1 MMFLKPAVLPSNA
14 PPLEENG
21 VYQASQVLQEH
32 SGNRQQST
40 LVVHGSD
47 QKASSTTSIENS
59 WSSQHVQQLGG
70 VATANHYY
78 RLPTSYRQSSLPYGN
93 AHRQNRYFIHSE
105 EEKVTRQAK
114 HLWQRFQASPAYK
127 KYRGRQHKD
136 DKGNTEQKW
145 PDHLEEA
152 FFRALVM
159 YPPMGRRK
167 RMHKQKQRGRNELIA
182 DHIEEL
188 TGEGRT
194 RKQVSSHIQVL
205 KPFVEHDPQIM
216 LWLSK
221 EDMGLQ
227 PGGGRHF
234 SGRHGS
240 GYMSGRRSSTYPVAT
255 GASRSSVSSSQH
267 PPIDLNAIRAHKHS
281 LDIFQ
286 PTKFEIFVQRK
297 YANGDEVLDERLH
310 TYTQAVELPLAPDT
324 HVPDWQTFEEQYPY
338 LASMHR
344 ERKLDCNI
352 LVAQASL
359 GFPMEEFRHKAEMIE
374 LGISYICSSDILN
387 PSTRVRC
394 RNSFWRDGQL
404 VGEHEKDGPSGVFD
418 VPFQQDSAN
427 ESSIAPLIKF
437 GSTFWAGALS
447 TFGTKLKKA
456 IEGGRD
462 VREEVK
468 ESIKNITVTQ
478 EVVVSS
484 GNTYERIL
492 IILWRFRLSTTTT
505 GRASWSKLVL
515 PSGTLSQYPEPKAE
529 RVDSMY
535 DYVTQYNEPLS
546 GVSQVP
552 PTLQSPFEYDTNS
565 GSGSALSS
573 ATWPA
578 TISDSNAQVPN
589 DLDFSVDNAFNFD
602 SGNINLSFDPN
613 FDFNSLDSS
622 AFNFDAGAAAAA
634 AATFPQD
641 PALDQYSLPPQHWP
655 TTYIDHFDTQQDV
668 SAEGSFA
675 DVSSAAK
682 LSQPYPY
689 NHYEPRDSQAYE
701 SQPDQHQHY
710 NSQPEEVYGAGDH
723 NTQAYPTNP
732 QTQDVFGGGG
742 DDDEHVEHVEH
753 GYGQVFPS
761 GAGGIHDQQ
770 QQAFGGAAGLL
781 EEQEE
786 EEEMKQEEEEAL
798 AALADASFLAPTAA
812 GGRSNYSQ

>member
-1 MMFLKPAVLPSNA
+1 
-14 PPLEENG
+14 
-21 VYQASQVLQEH
+21 
-32 SGNRQQST
+32 
-40 LVVHGSD
+40 
-47 QKASSTTSIENS
+47 
-59 WSSQHVQQLGG
+59 
-70 VATANHYY
+70 
-78 RLPTSYRQSSLPYGN
+78 
-93 AHRQNRYFIHSE
+93 
-105 EEKVTRQAK
+105 
-114 HLWQRFQASPAYK
+114 
-127 KYRGRQHKD
+127 
-136 DKGNTEQKW
+136 
-145 PDHLEEA
+145 
-152 FFRALVM
+152 
-159 YPPMGRRK
+159 MGRRK

-227 PGGGRHF
+227 PGGARHL

-240 GYMSGRRSSTYPVAT
+240 GYMSGRRASTYHPVAT
-255 GASRSSVSSSQH
+255 GASRSSNTSSQH
-267 PPIDLNAIRAHKHS
+267 PPLDLNAIRAHKHN

-297 YANGDEVLDERLH
+297 YESGGELHDERLH
-310 TYTQAVELPLAPDT
+310 TYTQAVELPLAPDV
-324 HVPDWQTFEEQYPY
+324 HVPDWQIFEEQYPY
-338 LASMHR
+338 LASMHK

-352 LVAQASL
+352 LVAHASL
-359 GFPMEEFRHKAEMIE
+359 GFPMEEFRHKSELIE
-374 LGISYICSSDILN
+374 LGISYICSSDLLN

-404 VGEHEKDGPSGVFD
+404 VGENEKDGPSGVFD

-447 TFGTKLKKA
+447 TLGTKLKKA

-478 EVVVSS
+478 EVVASS
-484 GNTYERIL
+484 GNTHERIL
-492 IILWRFRLSTTTT
+492 VILWRFRLSTTTT

-515 PSGTLSQYPEPKAE
+515 PSGTLSQYPEPKTE

-535 DYVTQYNEPLS
+535 DYVAQYNDPLS

-573 ATWPA
+573 ATWP
-578 TISDSNAQVPN
+578 TTVSDSTAQVPN
-589 DLDFSVDNAFNFD
+589 DIDFGVDNAFNFD

-622 AFNFDAGAAAAA
+622 AFNFDAGAAAA
-634 AATFPQD
+634 FPQD
-641 PALDQYSLPPQHWP
+641 PALEQYSLPQQWP
-655 TTYIDHFDTQQDV
+655 INYVDHFDTQDV

-675 DVSSAAK
+675 DASASK
-682 LSQPYPY
+682 ISQPYAY
-689 NHYEPRDSQAYE
+689 SHHHHYDQHDSQAFDGQSAQQHHQ
-701 SQPDQHQHY
+701 SQQ
-710 NSQPEEVYGAGDH
+710 EEVYGEVNHDS
-723 NTQAYPTNP
+723 QSYPTHT

-742 DDDEHVEHVEH
+742 GGENDEHEYGHVFGGAE
-753 GYGQVFPS
+753 S
-761 GAGGIHDQQ
+761 GVGVHDQ
-770 QQAFGGAAGLL
+770 QQAFGGAGL
-781 EEQEE
+781 
-786 EEEMKQEEEEAL
+786 EEMKQEEDDAL
-798 AALADASFLAPTAA
+798 AALADASYFAPAA
-812 GGRSNYSQ
+812 AAAPRSKFSQ